1 MMVDREKVIKGME
14 DIDWK
19 QEYLDFVNLVTFH
32 YFKKTRF
39 DEPPSYAVAKAT
51 FLGCLPEWRRKRIWI
66 NVDSALPAETH
77 SIFWPWKD
85 TAKWSNAM
93 WAEQSDKVI
102 VAIRF
107 KDGTR
112 IVRTGET
119 HDGKWHTDIS
129 RTLEPLVTH
138 WMPFPDLPKEENAD
152 ADG

>member
-1 MMVDREKVIKGME
+1 MADRDAVISK
-14 DIDWK
+14 
-19 QEYLDFVNLVTFH
+19 
-32 YFKKTRF
+32 
-39 DEPPSYAVAKAT
+39 AVAAIVKELQTVYTAT
-51 FLGCLPEWRRKRIWI
+51 MEPEWIS
-66 NVDSALPAETH
+66 VESELPAETH

-85 TAKWSNAM
+85 TAKWNNAM

-129 RTLEPLVTH
+129 KTLEPVVTH
-138 WMPFPDLPKEENAD
+138 WMPFPELPKEEINASQD
-152 ADG
+152 